1 MRHTVR
7 RGLRSRKEQRLEAR
21 VTPEQK
27 KLIERAAKLRGTT
40 VTEFVVL
47 SAQQAAAETI
57 RNHETLVLRDEAR
70 DVFVKAILNPPLP
83 NEALRSAAR
92 RYKAEMG
99 L

>member
-1 MRHTVR
+1 MHNEKTSL
-7 RGLRSRKEQRLEAR
+7 GRLE
-21 VTPEQK
+21 EGQ
-27 KLIERAAKLRGTT
+27 G
-40 VTEFVVL
+40 
-47 SAQQAAAETI
+47 TI

-83 NEALRSAAR
+83 NEALRSAGR